1 MEWQRR
7 PRERGGGKRLASAFW
22 KPGSTSPFLV
32 FSPPPSFSPPFLSV
46 EDRKRGRN
54 NSPLP
59 MPPSPALSPPVGVE
73 FFLSPPPSLSLS
85 LPTKVVLWIPAEE
98 EKGEGAKKGEER
110 GEEGERE
117 KSRVSG
123 RLSCD
128 QENVGEGEREE
139 KRGAEAYFLQ
149 PYLLSSRGL

>member
-1 MEWQRR
+1 M
-7 PRERGGGKRLASAFW
+7 
-22 KPGSTSPFLV
+22 V

-59 MPPSPALSPPVGVE
+59 SPCRLPLPSLRQLEWSS
-73 FFLSPPPSLSLS
+73 FFLPLPLSLS

-128 QENVGEGEREE
+128 QENVEEGEREE
-139 KRGAEAYFLQ
+139 RRGAEAYFLQ